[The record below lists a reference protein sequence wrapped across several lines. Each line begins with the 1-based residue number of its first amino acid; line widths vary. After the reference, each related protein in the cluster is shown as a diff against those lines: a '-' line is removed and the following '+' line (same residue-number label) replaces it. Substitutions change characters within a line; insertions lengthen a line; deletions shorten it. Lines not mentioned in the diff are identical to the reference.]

1 MYFYFIYNCVRL
13 KLTNKTITKTKLP
26 ENNRMIPLI
35 VEVKTMKDSMICS
48 KCGSLM
54 KFRRRISFR
63 GTSIKIKQC
72 TVCKHYE
79 SLNNM

>member
-1 MYFYFIYNCVRL
+1 M